1 MKRIFDRC
9 EAILLA
15 KVQVCALYYIQCLCN
30 FKDLIAQFFLI
41 RYVEEE
47 IVQLRSRF
55 YQIALSPAKQ
65 NKKKYKTFQTLG
77 YFATSKVRPR
87 NYYGLSTVAQVT
99 EYILNFLPVCQITS

>member
-1 MKRIFDRC
+1 MFPGLLNSRVTGEKNLRS
-9 EAILLA
+9 EAVLSF
-15 KVQVCALYYIQCLCN
+15 KVQACTLHHIQCLCN

-65 NKKKYKTFQTLG
+65 NKRKKYKKF
-77 YFATSKVRPR
+77 K
-87 NYYGLSTVAQVT
+87 LSV
-99 EYILNFLPVCQITS
+99 ILPPIK